1 MQKKE
6 MKFPLQFNKKNLRG
20 KKAKILREETE
31 IVRKKYCNESSTVLH
46 EEDTISISKVRK
58 IVIEKKKFQEKDSS
72 LSLSL
77 A

>member
-6 MKFPLQFNKKNLRG
+6 MKFPLQFNKKNLKG

-58 IVIEKKKFQEKDSS
+58 IVIEKKFQEKDSS

>member
-6 MKFPLQFNKKNLRG
+6 MKFPLQFNKKNLKG

-31 IVRKKYCNESSTVLH
+31 NVRKKYCNESSTVLH

-58 IVIEKKKFQEKDSS
+58 IVIEKKFQEKDSS
-72 LSLSL
+72 LSLFL